1 MISFI
6 WNNIFYYPVL
16 NLLLIFHNILFD
28 NLGLAIIAIAVIFRF
43 ILLPLMKRQTEMTK
57 KMSSLKP
64 QIDALQ
70 KKYKN
75 NPEKLSQEQIKLY
88 KKVGYNPLGCLVT
101 FIPQLLILSVL
112 IQVIRN
118 VTNSSLDGVYP
129 FIKNWVEAGGSLS
142 INTNFLVWDLTKSY
156 NDISGEFGKFSTIS
170 LFYLFLSLLVGFSQY
185 LMSKF
190 TEVIQN
196 PVVALD
202 KDVSKG
208 KKKEDLSPEDMQKK
222 MSKSFMFILPFTTVF
237 IAISAPAALSLYW
250 AVQSFMLVI
259 QYMLLDW
266 DKTEKGI
273 QNLFTKLRG
282 NKEKNK
288 KSPK

>member
-1 MISFI
+1 
-6 WNNIFYYPVL
+6 
-16 NLLLIFHNILFD
+16 
-28 NLGLAIIAIAVIFRF
+28 
-43 ILLPLMKRQTEMTK
+43 MTK

-250 AVQSFMLVI
+250 VIQSFMLVI
-259 QYMLLDW
+259 QYMILDW
-266 DKTEKGI
+266 DKTKKGI
-273 QNLFTKLRG
+273 QNLFATFKS
-282 NKEKNK
+282 K
-288 KSPK
+288 KK

>member
-1 MISFI
+1 MFSSI
-6 WNNIFYYPVL
+6 WNNVIYYPIL
-16 NLLLIFHNILFD
+16 NLLIVFYDLLFD
-28 NLGLAIIAIAVIFRF
+28 NLGLAIIVMAILIRLVLI
-43 ILLPLMKRQTEMTK
+43 PLMKRQTEMTK

-64 QIDALQ
+64 EIDALQ

-101 FIPQLLILSVL
+101 FVPQLIILSVL

-118 VTNSSLDGVYP
+118 VTTGDLNGIYP
-129 FIKNWVEAGGSLS
+129 FVTNLLNDGASLT
-142 INTNFLVWDLTKSY
+142 INTKFLIWDLTKSF
-156 NDISGEFGKFSTIS
+156 NDLSSEFGKFSVEA
-170 LFYLFLSLLVGFSQY
+170 LPYLGLSVLVGISQY
-185 LMSKF
+185 LTTKF
-190 TEVIQN
+190 TQVMQGGLPQPEE
-196 PVVALD
+196 P
-202 KDVSKG
+202 KKG
-208 KKKEDLSPEDMQKK
+208 KELSPEDMTKK
-222 MSKSFMFILPFTTVF
+222 MTKSFSMILPFTTIF

-273 QNLFTKLRG
+273 QNLFTKLKKK
-282 NKEKNK
+282 KEKSK

>member
-1 MISFI
+1 MFSTI
-6 WNNIFYYPVL
+6 WNNVIYYPIL
-16 NLLLIFHNILFD
+16 NLLIVFYDLLFD
-28 NLGLAIIAIAVIFRF
+28 NLGLAIIVMAILIRLVLI
-43 ILLPLMKRQTEMTK
+43 PLMKRQTEMTK

-64 QIDALQ
+64 EIDALQ

-101 FIPQLLILSVL
+101 FVPQLIILSVL

-118 VTNSSLDGVYP
+118 VTTGDLNGIYP
-129 FIKNWVEAGGSLS
+129 FVTNLLNDGASLT
-142 INTNFLVWDLTKSY
+142 INTKFLIWDLTKSF
-156 NDISGEFGKFSTIS
+156 NDLSSEFGKFSVEA
-170 LFYLFLSLLVGFSQY
+170 LPYLGLSVLVGISQY
-185 LMSKF
+185 LTTKF
-190 TEVIQN
+190 TQVMQGGLPQPEE
-196 PVVALD
+196 P
-202 KDVSKG
+202 KKG
-208 KKKEDLSPEDMQKK
+208 KELSPEDMTKK
-222 MSKSFMFILPFTTVF
+222 MTKSFSMILPFTTIF

-273 QNLFTKLRG
+273 QNLFTKLKKK
-282 NKEKNK
+282 KEKSK

>member
-250 AVQSFMLVI
+250 VIQSFMLVI
-259 QYMLLDW
+259 QYMILDW
-266 DKTEKGI
+266 DKTKKGI
-273 QNLFTKLRG
+273 QNLFVTFKS
-282 NKEKNK
+282 K
-288 KSPK
+288 KK

>member
-16 NLLLIFHNILFD
+16 NLLLVFHNILFD
-28 NLGLAIIAIAVIFRF
+28 NLGLAIIAIAIIFRF

-70 KKYKN
+70 KKFKN

-88 KKVGYNPLGCLVT
+88 KQVGYNPLGCLVT
-101 FIPQLLILSVL
+101 FVPQLLILSVL

-118 VTNSSLDGVYP
+118 VTASNLEGIYP
-129 FIKNWVEAGGSLS
+129 FIKTWVESGGSLS
-142 INTNFLVWDLTKSY
+142 INTNFLVWDLTKSF
-156 NDISGEFGKFSTIS
+156 NDVSNEFGKFSTIS

-190 TEVIQN
+190 TQSLQDPLSQN
-196 PVVALD
+196 STD
-202 KDVSKG
+202 TKKT
-208 KKKEDLSPEDMQKK
+208 KKKEEPSAEDMQKK

-250 AVQSFMLVI
+250 VIQSLMLVV
-259 QYMLLDW
+259 QYMVLDW
-266 DKTEKGI
+266 DKTKKGF
-273 QNLFTKLRG
+273 QNLLTMYKD
-282 NKEKNK
+282 K
-288 KSPK
+288 KK